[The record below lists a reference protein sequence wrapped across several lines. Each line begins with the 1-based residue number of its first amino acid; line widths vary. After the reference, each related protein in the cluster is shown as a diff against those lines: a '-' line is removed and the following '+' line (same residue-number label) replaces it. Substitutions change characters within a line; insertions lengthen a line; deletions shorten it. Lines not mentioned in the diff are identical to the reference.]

1 MAGARRSSWFIVASL
16 LLLAAPSRARAKRAP
31 NTPFLALV
39 QEDVGGR
46 INVRALVRQPGPERR
61 FVRISEPEVFSI
73 TAVLRDST
81 GTVIDGR
88 HTWANRGRPARIAY
102 RNLLVPP
109 GAEVEIGRWSFDPA
123 TSHGS
128 GAAVD
133 WTLSDNRG
141 QPVTLQFRL
150 DSSADQRDGA
160 WDGPRRPG
168 EAEESEPQDGE
179 LYLGVLE
186 SEPLT
191 IQIPGWNRADVLA
204 TLRHE
209 PIIAPEQIQTLI
221 KDGLAHANPKVRAN
235 AVVSLDRLGDK
246 RAALPL
252 SKLLHDPDRT
262 VRGYAARAL
271 GTLRQDSTSAAIKAA
286 LGIEKDQW
294 VRDALAGAR
303 DAIANTK

>member
-1 MAGARRSSWFIVASL
+1 M
-16 LLLAAPSRARAKRAP
+16 
-31 NTPFLALV
+31 
-39 QEDVGGR
+39 
-46 INVRALVRQPGPERR
+46 
-61 FVRISEPEVFSI
+61 
-73 TAVLRDST
+73 
-81 GTVIDGR
+81 IDGR